1 MIQQR
6 ERVLLMNKGAGTE
19 NLELLMNNRFSNKEG
34 RTDSFSTYFMRIPRY
49 GNLIGI
55 SIKN

>member
-1 MIQQR
+1 MK
-6 ERVLLMNKGAGTE
+6 KGAGTK

-34 RTDSFSTYFMRIPRY
+34 RTDSYLTYFMRIPRY
-49 GNLIGI
+49 GNLIGT